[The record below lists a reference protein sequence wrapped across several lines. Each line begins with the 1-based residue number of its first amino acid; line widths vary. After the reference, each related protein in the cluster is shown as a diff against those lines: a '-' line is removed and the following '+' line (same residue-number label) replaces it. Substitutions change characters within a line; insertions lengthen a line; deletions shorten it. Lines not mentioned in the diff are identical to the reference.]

1 MVPLKII
8 GKNVLYNKLSFM
20 ENLFSITIGR
30 QLGSGGKQIGEKLAQ
45 QLGISF
51 YDKELIDIASG
62 ESGVGKTFFEQADE
76 TTSHSIFGGDLFGW
90 PSTIGSGHYPNS
102 FLSNE
107 TLFTIQSNV
116 IRQLA
121 EKRSCLFV
129 GRCADYILT
138 GKTNCLTIFI
148 CADMDDRVKR
158 VMRIKDLSESKCR
171 DFIVKTDKRRSSYY
185 NYFSG
190 KTWGSAESYH
200 LCINSSKLGIDAT
213 IAFLKLYIEDWLSKI
228 KS

>member
-1 MVPLKII
+1 
-8 GKNVLYNKLSFM
+8 M

-51 YDKELIDIASG
+51 YDKELIDIASR
-62 ESGVGKTFFEQADE
+62 ESGVGKTFFEQVDE
-76 TTSHSIFGGDLFGW
+76 ITSHSILGGLFGW
-90 PSTIGSGHYPNS
+90 PAIGDGLYPNS

-107 TLFTIQSNV
+107 ALFTIQGDIV
-116 IRQLA
+116 RQLA
-121 EKRSCLFV
+121 EKQSCLFV
-129 GRCADYILT
+129 GRCADYILA
-138 GKTNCLTIFI
+138 GKNNCLTIFI
-148 CADMDDRVKR
+148 CADMCD
-158 VMRIKDLSESKCR
+158 RIKRISEIKNLSESKCR

-200 LCINSSKLGIDAT
+200 LCINSSRLGIDST
-213 IAFLKLYIEDWLSKI
+213 VAFLKSFIEDWLSNI
-228 KS
+228 K